1 MWRASIIEFIDLK
14 KQYTSI
20 KEDVDNSISRVLNAS
35 NFVQGKEVKDLES
48 VLSNFV
54 GAKCVTCANG
64 TDALFIA
71 LKALNIKP
79 GDEVIVPS
87 FTWVSTAE
95 VVKMVGAEPIFI
107 DIGKDFNLNQDLLE
121 NVFTKKTKAVIAVS
135 MFGLCAELEK
145 IMEFCET
152 KNIFLI
158 EDGAQSFGA
167 MHNNKMSCSIAHIST
182 TSFFPAKPLG
192 CYGDGGALFTND
204 ESLFNKIDA
213 ISKHGQKG
221 RYNYIE
227 VGVNS
232 RLDTLQA
239 AILLEKF
246 KIFED
251 EISIKNDIAKQYN
264 EILKSSHTITT
275 PFIPNNENRSVWA
288 QYTILLDDSASVS
301 RDEIMDK
308 LKNRGIPSALYYPQP
323 LHLVDLYAENKIS
336 LPVTEN
342 FAKRVLSLPMHAYLS
357 KGEIN
362 HVAESLLEFYN

>member
-1 MWRASIIEFIDLK
+1 M
-14 KQYTSI
+14 
-20 KEDVDNSISRVLNAS
+20 
-35 NFVQGKEVKDLES
+35 
-48 VLSNFV
+48 
-54 GAKCVTCANG
+54 
-64 TDALFIA
+64 
-71 LKALNIKP
+71 P

-95 VVKMVGAEPIFI
+95 VVKMVGAEPIFV
-107 DIGKDFNLNQDLLE
+107 DIREDFNLNKDLLE
-121 NVFTKKTKAVIAVS
+121 NVFTKNTKAVIAVS

-152 KNIFLI
+152 KGIFLI

-167 MHNNKMSCSIAHIST
+167 MHNSKMSCSIAHIST

-192 CYGDGGALFTND
+192 CYGDGGALFTKD

-239 AILLEKF
+239 SILLKKL

-264 EILKSSHTITT
+264 EILSSSNAIKT
-275 PFIPNNENRSVWA
+275 PYIPNDENRSVWA
-288 QYTILLDDSASVS
+288 QYTILLDDYASES
-301 RDEIMDK
+301 RAVIMDD
-308 LKNRGIPSALYYPQP
+308 LKKQGIPTALYYPQP
-323 LHLVDLYAENKIS
+323 LHQVDLYADNKIK

-342 FAKRVLSLPMHAYLS
+342 FARRVLSLPMHAYLS
-357 KGEIN
+357 EDEVKY
-362 HVAESLLEFYN
+362 VAENLLELLN